1 MEGDPYAQTSDDG
14 DEQTSQTAT
23 QSQKGANRSAEVQ
36 KNSQDYFCDE
46 EDDDSVRE
54 NDYMHSSICV
64 VEKYLMKQTFVFC
77 LSIMIKPCASF
88 KIEALHYF
96 SLSKIFTVI
105 LEMIFERQIF
115 HIINY
120 GI

>member
-14 DEQTSQTAT
+14 DEPTSQTAGT
-23 QSQKGANRSAEVQ
+23 QSQKSTNRGSADVQ

-64 VEKYLMKQTFVFC
+64 VEKYFNNLVD
-77 LSIMIKPCASF
+77 
-88 KIEALHYF
+88 
-96 SLSKIFTVI
+96 
-105 LEMIFERQIF
+105 FEV
-115 HIINY
+115 
-120 GI
+120 